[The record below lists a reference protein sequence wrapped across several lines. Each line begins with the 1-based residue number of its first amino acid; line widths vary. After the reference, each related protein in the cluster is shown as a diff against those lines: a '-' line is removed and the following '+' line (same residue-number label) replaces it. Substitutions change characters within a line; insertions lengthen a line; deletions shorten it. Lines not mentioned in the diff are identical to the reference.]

1 MQFNQK
7 GPSVRMMCKA
17 AHRLCLAE
25 GTQCA
30 PLASCAA
37 ASRYYAY
44 TYSYTNAV
52 RGRFMTLSFGDPM
65 LVP

>member
-1 MQFNQK
+1 
-7 GPSVRMMCKA
+7 MMCKA

-25 GTQCA
+25 GAQCA
-30 PLASCAA
+30 PLVSCAA
-37 ASRYYAY
+37 ASCYYAY